1 MGFDGLFFKRACD
14 LISNEL
20 TGGRLNKVHQISDQD
35 YLFSFYALGMN
46 KNLLVS
52 VHPNFAH
59 FSLSNDKWSDFLYP
73 SHFVSLLRKHLE
85 DGKIIK
91 IEQIG
96 YDRILEIVFQ
106 TKNDINEIVEKSL
119 IIELTGKFTNL
130 ILLNEERRI
139 IDALKRVPPLEKTIR
154 TVQPGAAYFPLP
166 LIEKKDPFVDQPDL
180 SYSLAK
186 QFHGIS
192 LNLESEILYRLDK
205 GEDFKTIINK
215 INESNNVYIFNNN
228 GKKDYHFIPYLS
240 KGRNEE
246 YHWSIGLSFYYKE
259 IINEQKRYLL
269 THELEKI
276 IKREIKHD
284 KQKLIKLEDEYL
296 KATNFDKYRYYGDLL
311 YTYAIDEVTRE
322 DKITVFDEVENKE
335 VTIPLNSLLS
345 ISQNA
350 NKYYQ
355 RYQKG
360 KTAMVMINQQI
371 EITKS
376 EIDYLEG
383 VLLQLEDNDSN
394 GIEQIKEEL
403 RQNNYLKAQKV
414 TTKKKK
420 NVRYLPQTFY
430 SPTGVKISVGMNNL
444 QNEYLTFNMASPHEI
459 FVHVKDFSGSHVVIH
474 SDDFDEPTLRM
485 AANLAAYYSKARY
498 SSTVPVNYTYI
509 KNVKKLKG
517 AKPGKVTIKN
527 YKTIYIDPSDPNK
540 N

>member
-1 MGFDGLFFKRACD
+1 M
-14 LISNEL
+14 
-20 TGGRLNKVHQISDQD
+20 
-35 YLFSFYALGMN
+35 
-46 KNLLVS
+46 
-52 VHPNFAH
+52 
-59 FSLSNDKWSDFLYP
+59 
-73 SHFVSLLRKHLE
+73 LRKHLE

-246 YHWSIGLSFYYKE
+246 YHWSIGLSLYYKE

-355 RYQKG
+355 RYQKENCDG
-360 KTAMVMINQQI
+360 Y
-371 EITKS
+371 
-376 EIDYLEG
+376 D
-383 VLLQLEDNDSN
+383 
-394 GIEQIKEEL
+394 
-403 RQNNYLKAQKV
+403 
-414 TTKKKK
+414 
-420 NVRYLPQTFY
+420 
-430 SPTGVKISVGMNNL
+430 
-444 QNEYLTFNMASPHEI
+444 
-459 FVHVKDFSGSHVVIH
+459 
-474 SDDFDEPTLRM
+474 
-485 AANLAAYYSKARY
+485 
-498 SSTVPVNYTYI
+498 
-509 KNVKKLKG
+509 
-517 AKPGKVTIKN
+517 
-527 YKTIYIDPSDPNK
+527 
-540 N
+540 